1 MKKLYL
7 IYLVAADKHYVCVCI
22 LFPVISV
29 YTLFVVSFSLH
40 VLISKSVGI

>member
-7 IYLVAADKHYVCVCI
+7 IYSVAVDKHCVCI

-29 YTLFVVSFSLH
+29 YALFVVSFSLH